1 MTIIVHPVG
10 QGDLGN
16 DIFGLKG
23 DERKKAQKEA
33 EQEFRELLKAEES
46 ERLLK
51 KLLEAPG
58 EGSRFNAPPLS
69 LILRALSPDEGE
81 LPRSVTV
88 LLLASRSGDPET
100 QTWGIGELL
109 KKALDLAGVHD
120 ELRRELRLD
129 VSAEMC
135 DANLQETAGVEEL
148 TERLRRLV
156 DSQNQT
162 GDEPKVVVNAISGA
176 SMIALGAMGAAD
188 QLGLDWR
195 AAVAP
200 GAEKDTAVLLD
211 RSSYDTAP
219 FYWLRSLGYVEQ
231 ARKWE
236 QERLARSAG
245 RASVDVGSLDGL
257 TNLMNRLATNPE
269 SLSDKD
275 LASLLALDM
284 ARADNGA
291 GLIAR
296 AWVQKHYLDCHH
308 KEIEAG
314 MHTLDDLVE
323 VAKGARGKSPMLGE
337 IICAAEKRQQEL
349 KDECPDSVRWLLEH
363 AWLNDV
369 GKGAVHDIAAP
380 SASEVKRALSLKE
393 IDSRLPDWVA
403 RPEWRPGRGSVLFIA
418 PCGAGAPRGMCVTE
432 RILGKEP
439 DKKIRRAVPGAMLD
453 DAESLPVEF
462 LLLHSSYPG
471 SKKTSLD
478 AADAARRTQVHAGWE
493 RHVPTSPDERDFV
506 DQCVYE
512 GGDGDEYVATPEIM
526 TTVSCEVVLALETK
540 RPAAVVIVGTGQK
553 AVVLGALQ
561 GAQNWCAKHA
571 TPLFLQ
577 TFVDKVDKQGK
588 KESVSQLHRFALHN
602 DAETALREAAI
613 SSLKSL
619 NLLSAVR
626 VLAAGDWRMG
636 EMADRCDKLRQ
647 QLLDVAND
655 KKNPDRG
662 AGVLIDLLRT
672 VADLWTEATELTKMR
687 LAVVVAEALNFKTKG
702 SNLLHRN
709 NNLEGGSGNPIN
721 LGRPC
726 PKDCDKKGSKDKG
739 HHQDLLEILYRVRNK
754 LVVTHA
760 DGLVKPALRMVLQD
774 LGGANIETESR
785 VVSGD
790 DVTYPDVL
798 RLTCEKLEEAAGAL
812 NITRE
817 PSTWKAEFDSL
828 MSELKSRPHTREP

>member
-1 MTIIVHPVG
+1 MTIIVYPVG
-10 QGDLGN
+10 QGDLRN
-16 DIFGLKG
+16 DIVGLSKS
-23 DERKKAQKEA
+23 ERQEAQGEA
-33 EQEFRELLKAEES
+33 EQQVEKFLDDEDSEGLLKV
-46 ERLLK
+46 
-51 KLLEAPG
+51 LLEAPE
-58 EGSRFNAPPLS
+58 EGSRFSAPPLS
-69 LILRALSPDEGE
+69 LILRALFPVEGE
-81 LPRSVTV
+81 RVVTV
-88 LLLASRSGDPET
+88 LLLASRSGDSGT
-100 QTWGIGELL
+100 RTWKIGELL
-109 KKALDLAGVHD
+109 KKALGLAGVHD
-120 ELRRELRLD
+120 GLRKELRLD
-129 VSAEMC
+129 VSVEMC
-135 DANLQETAGVEEL
+135 EANLQETAGVEEL
-148 TERLRRLV
+148 AERLRCLV

-200 GAEKDTAVLLD
+200 GAQKDTAVLLD

-231 ARKWE
+231 ARNWA
-236 QERLARSAG
+236 QGRLARSSG

-257 TNLMNRLATNPE
+257 TDLMKRLATNPE
-269 SLSDKD
+269 SLKDED

-296 AWVQKHYLDCHH
+296 AWAQKHYLTLHD
-308 KEIEAG
+308 EEVRDQQDAPENLVTEAIQTRTHG
-314 MHTLDDLVE
+314 
-323 VAKGARGKSPMLGE
+323 RPPQLGDVL
-337 IICAAEKRQQEL
+337 ATAQRRV
-349 KDECPDSVRWLLEH
+349 DESGEQCPSSVRWLLGH
-363 AWLNDV
+363 RWLNEV
-369 GKGAVHDIAAP
+369 GKTAVHDLAAP
-380 SASEVKRALSLKE
+380 SASDVNRTLSLDE
-393 IDSRLPDWVA
+393 LSSALPDWVA
-403 RPEWRPGRGSVLFIA
+403 RPGRGAVLFIVS
-418 PCGAGAPRGMCVTE
+418 CGAGAPRGMCVTE

-453 DAESLPVEF
+453 GAESLPAEF

-478 AADAARRTQVHAGWE
+478 AADAARRTQVHAGWK
-493 RHVPTSPDERDFV
+493 RHVSPSVDKRDFV
-506 DQCVYE
+506 DQRDYE
-512 GGDGDEYVATPEIM
+512 GGDRNEYVATPVIM
-526 TTVSCEVVLALETK
+526 RSVSGQVALALEAK
-540 RPAAVVIVGTGQK
+540 HPAAVIIVGTGQK
-553 AVVLGALQ
+553 AAVLGALQ
-561 GAQNWCAKHA
+561 AAQAWCAEHA

-577 TFVDKVDKQGK
+577 TFVDKVDEEGR

-626 VLAAGDWRMG
+626 VLAAGDWRMD

-655 KKNPDRG
+655 KENPDRG
-662 AGVLIDLLRT
+662 AGVLIDLLQT
-672 VADLWTEATELTKMR
+672 VAGLWTEATELTKMR

-721 LGRPC
+721 LARPY
-726 PKDCDKKGSKDKG
+726 PKDCDKKRSKDKG
-739 HHQDLLEILYRVRNK
+739 PHQDLLEILYRVRNK

-760 DGLVKPALRMVLQD
+760 DDIVKSALQMVLQD
-774 LGGANIETESR
+774 LGGANIRTDSKA
-785 VVSGD
+785 VSGD

-798 RLTCEKLEEAAGAL
+798 RLTCEKLEEAARAL
-812 NITRE
+812 SITWAS
-817 PSTWKAEFDSL
+817 STWKAEFDHL
-828 MSELKSRPHTREP
+828 MSELKSLAHTREP

>member
-1 MTIIVHPVG
+1 MTIIVYPVG
-10 QGDLGN
+10 QGDLRN
-16 DIFGLKG
+16 DIVGLSKS
-23 DERKKAQKEA
+23 ERQEAQGEA
-33 EQEFRELLKAEES
+33 EQQVEKFLDDEDSEGLLKA
-46 ERLLK
+46 
-51 KLLEAPG
+51 LLEAPE
-58 EGSRFNAPPLS
+58 EGSRFSAPPLS
-69 LILRALSPDEGE
+69 LILRALFPAEGE
-81 LPRSVTV
+81 RVVTV
-88 LLLASRSGDPET
+88 LLLASRSGDSGT
-100 QTWGIGELL
+100 RTWKIGELL
-109 KKALDLAGVHD
+109 KKALGLAGVHD
-120 ELRRELRLD
+120 GLRKELRLD
-129 VSAEMC
+129 VSVEMC
-135 DANLQETAGVEEL
+135 EANLQETAGVEEL
-148 TERLRRLV
+148 AERLRCLV

-200 GAEKDTAVLLD
+200 GAQKDTAVLLD

-231 ARKWE
+231 ARNWA
-236 QERLARSAG
+236 QGRLARSSG

-257 TNLMNRLATNPE
+257 TDLMKRLATNPE
-269 SLSDKD
+269 SLKDED

-296 AWVQKHYLDCHH
+296 AWVQKHYLVRHRREV
-308 KEIEAG
+308 KAG
-314 MHTLDDLVE
+314 EHTLDDLVT
-323 VAKGARGKSPMLGE
+323 VAKRARGKSPMLGE

-349 KDECPDSVRWLLEH
+349 KDECPESVRWLLEH
-363 AWLNDV
+363 QWLNDV

-380 SASEVKRALSLKE
+380 SASDVKRVLSLKE
-393 IDSRLPDWVA
+393 IDSCLPDWVA

-453 DAESLPVEF
+453 GAGPLPIEF
-462 LLLHSSYPG
+462 LLLHSSDLR

-478 AADAARRTQVHAGWE
+478 AAAASSNTQVNAGWE
-493 RHVPTSPDERDFV
+493 RHTPIFV
-506 DQCVYE
+506 DLCDY
-512 GGDGDEYVATPEIM
+512 GGGNGDEYAATPAIM
-526 TTVSCEVVLALETK
+526 RIVSGQVALALEAK
-540 RPAAVVIVGTGQK
+540 HPAAVVIVGTGQK
-553 AVVLGALQ
+553 AAVLGALQ
-561 GAQNWCAKHA
+561 AAQAWCAEHA

-577 TFVDKVDKQGK
+577 TFVDKVDEEGR

-626 VLAAGDWRMG
+626 VLAAGDWRMD

-655 KKNPDRG
+655 KENPDRG
-662 AGVLIDLLRT
+662 AGVLIDLLQT
-672 VADLWTEATELTKMR
+672 VAGLWTEATELTKMR

-721 LGRPC
+721 LARPY
-726 PKDCDKKGSKDKG
+726 PKDCDKKRSKDKG
-739 HHQDLLEILYRVRNK
+739 PHQDLLEILYRVRNK

-760 DGLVKPALRMVLQD
+760 DDIVKSALQMVLQD
-774 LGGANIETESR
+774 LGGANIRTDSKA
-785 VVSGD
+785 VSGD

-798 RLTCEKLEEAAGAL
+798 RLTCEKLEEAARAL
-812 NITRE
+812 SITWAS
-817 PSTWKAEFDSL
+817 STWKAEFDHL
-828 MSELKSRPHTREP
+828 MSELKSLAHTREP

>member
-1 MTIIVHPVG
+1 MTIIVYPVG
-10 QGDLGN
+10 QGDLRN
-16 DIFGLKG
+16 DIVGLSKS
-23 DERKKAQKEA
+23 ERQEAQGEA
-33 EQEFRELLKAEES
+33 EQQVEKFLDDEDSEGLLKV
-46 ERLLK
+46 
-51 KLLEAPG
+51 LLEAPE
-58 EGSRFNAPPLS
+58 EGSRFSAPPLS
-69 LILRALSPDEGE
+69 LILRALFPAEGE
-81 LPRSVTV
+81 RVVTV
-88 LLLASRSGDPET
+88 LLLASRSGDSGT
-100 QTWGIGELL
+100 RTWKIGELL
-109 KKALDLAGVHD
+109 KKALGLAGVHD
-120 ELRRELRLD
+120 GLRKELRLD
-129 VSAEMC
+129 VSVEMC
-135 DANLQETAGVEEL
+135 EANLQETAGVEEL
-148 TERLRRLV
+148 AERLRCLV
-156 DSQNQT
+156 DSRNQT
-162 GDEPKVVVNAISGA
+162 GDEPKVVVNAISSA

-200 GAEKDTAVLLD
+200 GAQKDTAVLLD

-219 FYWLRSLGYVEQ
+219 FYWLRSLGYIEQ
-231 ARKWE
+231 ARNWA
-236 QERLARSAG
+236 QGRLARSSG

-257 TNLMNRLATNPE
+257 TDLMKRLATNPE
-269 SLSDKD
+269 SLKDED

-296 AWVQKHYLDCHH
+296 AWAQKHYLGRHH
-308 KEIEAG
+308 EEVEAG
-314 MHTLDDLVE
+314 KHTLDDLVT
-323 VAKGARGKSPMLGE
+323 VAKGARDRSPMLGE
-337 IICAAEKRQQEL
+337 IICAAQQRKQEL
-349 KDECPDSVRWLLEH
+349 KDECPDSVRWLLENQ
-363 AWLNDV
+363 WLNDV
-369 GKGAVHDIAAP
+369 GKGAVHDLAAP
-380 SASEVKRALSLKE
+380 SASDVKRALSLKE
-393 IDSRLPDWVA
+393 IASRLPDWVA
-403 RPEWRPGRGSVLFIA
+403 RPGRGSVLFIA
-418 PCGAGAPRGMCVTE
+418 PCGAGAPRDKCITE

-453 DAESLPVEF
+453 GAGPLPVEF

-478 AADAARRTQVHAGWE
+478 AADAARRTQVHAGWK
-493 RHVPTSPDERDFV
+493 RHVSPSVDKRDFV
-506 DQCVYE
+506 DQRDYE
-512 GGDGDEYVATPEIM
+512 GGDRNEYVATPVIM
-526 TTVSCEVVLALETK
+526 RSVSGQVALALEAK

-553 AVVLGALQ
+553 AAVLGALQ
-561 GAQNWCAKHA
+561 AAQAWCAEHA

-577 TFVDKVDKQGK
+577 TFVDKVDEEGR

-626 VLAAGDWRMG
+626 VLAAGDRDMD
-636 EMADRCDKLRQ
+636 ELADRCDELRQ
-647 QLLDVAND
+647 QLLEVAND
-655 KKNPDRG
+655 KENPDRG
-662 AGVLIDLLRT
+662 AGVLIDLLQT

-709 NNLEGGSGNPIN
+709 NNLEGVGGGPII

-739 HHQDLLEILYRVRNK
+739 PHQDLLEILYRVRNK

-760 DGLVKPALRMVLQD
+760 DDIVKPALQMVLQD
-774 LGGANIETESR
+774 LGGANIETDSKT
-785 VVSGD
+785 VSGD

-798 RLTCEKLEEAAGAL
+798 RLTCKKLEEAAVAL

-828 MSELKSRPHTREP
+828 MSELKPLAHTREP

>member
-23 DERKKAQKEA
+23 DERKEAQKEA
-33 EQEFRELLKAEES
+33 EQEFRELLKPEAS
-46 ERLLK
+46 ERLLE
-51 KLLEAPG
+51 KLLKAPAG
-58 EGSRFNAPPLS
+58 GSRFNAPPLS

-88 LLLASRSGDPET
+88 LLLASRSGDPGT
-100 QTWGIGELL
+100 RTWEIGELL
-109 KKALDLAGVHD
+109 KRALGLAGVHD
-120 ELRRELRLD
+120 GLQEELRLD

-135 DANLQETAGVEEL
+135 EANLLETTGVEEL
-148 TERLRRLV
+148 AERLRCLV

-200 GAEKDTAVLLD
+200 GAQKDTAVLLD

-219 FYWLRSLGYVEQ
+219 FYWLLSLGYVEQ

-236 QERLARSAG
+236 QERLVGSAG
-245 RASVDVGSLDGL
+245 RASVDVGSLDDL
-257 TNLMNRLATNPE
+257 TDLMNRLATNPE

-296 AWVQKHYLDCHH
+296 AWVQKHYLVRHCREV
-308 KEIEAG
+308 KAG
-314 MHTLDDLVE
+314 EHTLDDLVT

-349 KDECPDSVRWLLEH
+349 KDECPESVRWLLEH
-363 AWLNDV
+363 QWLNDV

-380 SASEVKRALSLKE
+380 SASDVKQALSLKE
-393 IDSRLPDWVA
+393 ITSHLPDWVA
-403 RPEWRPGRGSVLFIA
+403 RPGRGTVLFIA
-418 PCGAGAPRGMCVTE
+418 PCGAGAPRDKCVTE

-453 DAESLPVEF
+453 GAGPLPIEF
-462 LLLHSSYPG
+462 LLLHSSDLR

-478 AADAARRTQVHAGWE
+478 AAAASSNTQVNAGWE
-493 RHVPTSPDERDFV
+493 RHTPIFV
-506 DQCVYE
+506 DLCDY
-512 GGDGDEYVATPEIM
+512 GGGNGDEYAATPAIM
-526 TTVSCEVVLALETK
+526 RIVSGQVALALEAK

-561 GAQNWCAKHA
+561 GAQKWCAEHA

-577 TFVDKVDKQGK
+577 TFVDRQEREDGIP
-588 KESVSQLHRFALHN
+588 QLHRFALHN
-602 DAETALREAAI
+602 DAEAALREAAI

-626 VLAAGDWRMG
+626 VLAAGDRDMD

-662 AGVLIDLLRT
+662 AGVLIDLLQT
-672 VADLWTEATELTKMR
+672 VAGLWTEATELTKMR

-709 NNLEGGSGNPIN
+709 NNLEGVGGGPIN
-721 LGRPC
+721 LGRPY

-739 HHQDLLEILYRVRNK
+739 PHQDLLEILYRVRNK

-760 DGLVKPALRMVLQD
+760 DDIVKSALQMVLQE
-774 LGGANIETESR
+774 LGGANIETASTI
-785 VVSGD
+785 VSGD

-798 RLTCEKLEEAAGAL
+798 RLTCEKLEEAAIAL

-828 MSELKSRPHTREP
+828 MSELTSRAHTQES

>member
-46 ERLLK
+46 ERLLE
-51 KLLEAPG
+51 KLLEAPAG
-58 EGSRFNAPPLS
+58 GSRFNAPPLS
-69 LILRALSPDEGE
+69 LILRALSPAEGE

-88 LLLASRSGDPET
+88 LLLASRSGDPGT
-100 QTWGIGELL
+100 RTWEIGELL
-109 KKALDLAGVHD
+109 KKALGLAGVHD
-120 ELRRELRLD
+120 GLQEELRLD

-135 DANLQETAGVEEL
+135 NANLLETAGVEEL
-148 TERLRRLV
+148 AERLRCLV

-219 FYWLRSLGYVEQ
+219 FYWLLSLGYIEQ

-236 QERLARSAG
+236 QERLVGSAG

-257 TNLMNRLATNPE
+257 TDLMNRLATNPE

-296 AWVQKHYLDCHH
+296 AWVQKHYLVRHRREV
-308 KEIEAG
+308 KAG
-314 MHTLDDLVE
+314 EHTLDDLVT
-323 VAKGARGKSPMLGE
+323 VAKRARGKSPMLGE

-349 KDECPDSVRWLLEH
+349 KDECPESVRWLLEH
-363 AWLNDV
+363 KWLNDV

-380 SASEVKRALSLKE
+380 SASDVKRVLSLDE
-393 IDSRLPDWVA
+393 ITSHLPDWVA
-403 RPEWRPGRGSVLFIA
+403 CPGRGTVLFIA
-418 PCGAGAPRGMCVTE
+418 PCGAGAPRDKCVTE

-453 DAESLPVEF
+453 DAGALPVEF
-462 LLLHSSYPG
+462 LLLHSSDLR

-493 RHVPTSPDERDFV
+493 RYTPTFV
-506 DQCVYE
+506 DQRDYG
-512 GGDGDEYVATPEIM
+512 GGDGDEYAATPAIM
-526 TTVSCEVVLALETK
+526 KSVSGQVAPALEDK

-561 GAQNWCAKHA
+561 GAQKWCAEHA

-577 TFVDKVDKQGK
+577 TFVDRQEREDGIP
-588 KESVSQLHRFALHN
+588 QLHRFALHN
-602 DAETALREAAI
+602 DAEAALREAAI

-626 VLAAGDWRMG
+626 VLAAGDRDMD

-662 AGVLIDLLRT
+662 AGVLIDLLQT
-672 VADLWTEATELTKMR
+672 VAGLWTEATELTKMR

-709 NNLEGGSGNPIN
+709 NNLEGVGGGPIN
-721 LGRPC
+721 LGRPY

-739 HHQDLLEILYRVRNK
+739 PHQDLLEILYRVRNK

-760 DGLVKPALRMVLQD
+760 DDIVKSALQMVLQE
-774 LGGANIETESR
+774 LGGANIETASTI
-785 VVSGD
+785 VSGD

-798 RLTCEKLEEAAGAL
+798 RLTCEKLEEAAIAL

-828 MSELKSRPHTREP
+828 MSELTSRAHTQES